1 MGSEGTRRSPVAVR
15 LSDEGLHV
23 TVAYAGGPPTRE
35 DFAWGTIGAWSR
47 APGQHQMPDGITLLL
62 RTPPF
67 FYWIVADA
75 EGAPAM
81 LTSMIARGLAEL
93 PQDRVTEIAERAR
106 QARVEEYLAKRFDD
120 ATRAEVLAD
129 LDASPFTASARVR
142 LAILSLSKGN
152 VEKVHELAVVARR
165 DWRDVVWWADSDG
178 YRDA

>member
-1 MGSEGTRRSPVAVR
+1 MSDGTRRSPVAVR
-15 LSDEGLHV
+15 LSEEGVHV

-35 DFAWGTIGAWSR
+35 DFEWRMIGAWSR
-47 APGQHQMPDGITLLL
+47 APGQRQMPDGITLLL

-75 EGAPAM
+75 DGADDLLQEM
-81 LTSMIARGLAEL
+81 VARGLSEL
-93 PQDRVTEIAERAR
+93 PQERVTEVAERAR

-120 ATRAEVLAD
+120 ATRAAVLAD

-152 VEKVHELAVVARR
+152 VSKVHELAQVARR

-178 YRDA
+178 YGDV